1 MHFSIP
7 DTEEWAGEAA
17 RFVTY
22 NIHVNGALHCR
33 VRYSQMHGLHEQL
46 KRCSGGGVGQMFPP
60 KRLLPLSS
68 AQVEQRRELLERYIQ
83 AVSQDPVLGTS
94 EVFHSFLR
102 KAQQDTQQVPSQAV
116 QLQVLLANGQMVSVH
131 VESTHQTDDILEA
144 VAAKLELP
152 EELVH
157 YFALFLVRDRGGG
170 AFSFIRRL
178 QEFELPYISVT
189 SLQSLDYKIVLR
201 KSYWDTAY
209 DDDIMES
216 IVGLNLLYIQA
227 VSDVERG
234 WIVASK
240 EQLQQLK
247 SLQDKGS
254 KKEYI
259 QFSQTL
265 KYYGYLQ
272 FDPCITDFPEKG
284 CKVIVAV
291 GNKELNFR
299 VLLSSDQAKEGSFKV
314 TRMRCWRVASCV
326 TTAARHGAPSQ
337 VAASNGLVSAPP
349 LSATLRA
356 TTSPAEVRLELAFEY
371 LITKDKLQWISISS
385 QQAIMM
391 SICLQGM
398 VDELM
403 IKKSGGKIRKARLV
417 EMREEKNR
425 GFMQCHL
432 VRPQMK
438 RGRLSSRVEFSN
450 KHSPPQSK
458 LSSMSLRGLACSAL
472 VGGLASRGS
481 QVRGGSGDGYLE
493 NDAFEGIGDDDL

>member
-272 FDPCITDFPEKG
+272 FDPCVTDFPEKG

-326 TTAARHGAPSQ
+326 TTAARHGAPS

-403 IKKSGGKIRKARLV
+403 IKKSGGKIRK
-417 EMREEKNR
+417 
-425 GFMQCHL
+425 
-432 VRPQMK
+432 MK
-438 RGRLSSRVEFSN
+438 RGRLSSRAEFSN
-450 KHSPPQSK
+450 KHSPPQTSPESAKELPTVRVSSK
-458 LSSMSLRGLACSAL
+458 LSSMSLRGLACSAS

>member
-1 MHFSIP
+1 M
-7 DTEEWAGEAA
+7 
-17 RFVTY
+17 V
-22 NIHVNGALHCR
+22 
-33 VRYSQMHGLHEQL
+33 L
-46 KRCSGGGVGQMFPP
+46 KRSRLYRTWKRGSHEGVDISS
-60 KRLLPLSS
+60 RLGTLST
-68 AQVEQRRELLERYIQ
+68 QRRDACPLYLGNPYSNWDVCFEHVLMCVVCFVCVLIP
-83 AVSQDPVLGTS
+83 PV
-94 EVFHSFLR
+94 
-102 KAQQDTQQVPSQAV
+102 
-116 QLQVLLANGQMVSVH
+116 
-131 VESTHQTDDILEA
+131 
-144 VAAKLELP
+144 
-152 EELVH
+152 
-157 YFALFLVRDRGGG
+157 
-170 AFSFIRRL
+170 IRRL

-272 FDPCITDFPEKG
+272 FDPCVTDFPEKG

-326 TTAARHGAPSQ
+326 TTAARHGAPS

-349 LSATLRA
+349 LSATLGA

-403 IKKSGGKIRKARLV
+403 IKKSGGKIRK
-417 EMREEKNR
+417 
-425 GFMQCHL
+425 
-432 VRPQMK
+432 MK
-438 RGRLSSRVEFSN
+438 RGRLSSRAEFSN
-450 KHSPPQSK
+450 KHSPPQTSPESAKELPTVRVSSK
-458 LSSMSLRGLACSAL
+458 LSSMSLRGLACSAS

-481 QVRGGSGDGYLE
+481 QVRGGSDDGYLE

>member
-272 FDPCITDFPEKG
+272 FDPCVTDFPEKG

-314 TRMRCWRVASCV
+314 TRMRCWRVASC
-326 TTAARHGAPSQ
+326 

-403 IKKSGGKIRKARLV
+403 IKKSGGKIRKV
-417 EMREEKNR
+417 N
-425 GFMQCHL
+425 QCSHHSNTKFSCSHFFAFSHL
-432 VRPQMK
+432 LCWGGV
-438 RGRLSSRVEFSN
+438 SSVCFWCAL
-450 KHSPPQSK
+450 QSK
-458 LSSMSLRGLACSAL
+458 LSSMSLRGLACSAS